1 MRKPEIWAIMVS
13 GCTEKIRDFAGKIG
27 RFAGIGCMTENRKRT
42 DRMFYRYTLSNGIE
56 VISEPMAN
64 RKTVAI
70 GVFVKV
76 GSQNET
82 RENNGISHLIEHM
95 LFKGTKKHSAKEI
108 ADITARMGDDVNAFT
123 SKECTAL
130 YGMTITEKLEE
141 LAELL
146 GDMLTDSLFD
156 EKELVKEKRI
166 VMDEIDMYEDSAE
179 DLVHELLQKRV
190 WRDDP
195 LGFLISGTK
204 SVVRTFHSRQ
214 LHFFHKEH
222 YFAENMLISVA
233 GGYEEEKLH
242 SWLEKAF
249 ARVRRRQDVQ
259 GCGTDAADRR
269 QDMQE
274 CGTDAAQGEAASC
287 GGQRKSGAL
296 SPAEVAAFVKREK
309 AKELTLPPYH
319 REYEKAENPAAKG
332 TVKEKRAQGEPSA
345 PQYYRSFASA
355 DKDIEQLHMNLAFP
369 ALCVDDERRFA
380 YSIMNSAFGGSNNS
394 RLFQK
399 IREEA
404 GMAYSV
410 YSYSS
415 AYNRA
420 GLFHIDITVQPQL
433 AVPVFHKVA
442 EIVREFVR
450 DGMTP
455 EELSLHRQQVGTELI
470 MSSESP
476 KTRMDSNAKFALAGA
491 ELYTLEEKLACIESV
506 TCEQIQSLAAEILKL
521 SDCSLCVVGDKS
533 CTDLRGLKRL
543 WEGIKE

>member
-1 MRKPEIWAIMVS
+1 MV
-13 GCTEKIRDFAGKIG
+13 
-27 RFAGIGCMTENRKRT
+27 
-42 DRMFYRYTLSNGIE
+42 YRYTLSNGIE
-56 VISEPMAN
+56 VLSEPMAN

-70 GVFVKV
+70 GVFVRV
-76 GSQNET
+76 GSQNEA
-82 RENNGISHLIEHM
+82 RENNGLSHLIEHM

-156 EKELVKEKRI
+156 ERELVKEKRI

-204 SVVRTFHSRQ
+204 SVVRTFHSAQ
-214 LHFFHKEH
+214 LHSFHREH

-233 GGYEEEKLH
+233 GGYEEEKLR
-242 SWLEKAF
+242 SWLERAF
-249 ARVRRRQDVQ
+249 VRVRRRQDMQ
-259 GCGTDAADRR
+259 GCSTAAAER
-269 QDMQE
+269 
-274 CGTDAAQGEAASC
+274 
-287 GGQRKSGAL
+287 GAL
-296 SPAEVAAFVKREK
+296 TPAQTAAFVKQEK
-309 AKELTLPPYH
+309 GRALVLQPYH
-319 REYEKAENPAAKG
+319 REYENRENIRQRSAARKRGTEEEPAKAGAARGQKIGADPAVCG
-332 TVKEKRAQGEPSA
+332 LPVSA
-345 PQYYRSFASA
+345 PPRYYRSFVSA

-369 ALCVDDERRFA
+369 ALCVDDDRRFA
-380 YSIMNSAFGGSNNS
+380 YSVLNSAFGGGGNS

-415 AYNRA
+415 AYKRA
-420 GLFHIDITVQPQL
+420 GLFHIDITVQPQSAA
-433 AVPVFHKVA
+433 AVLERTA
-442 EIVREFVR
+442 DIVREFVR
-450 DGMTP
+450 DGLTA

-470 MSSESP
+470 MSAESP
-476 KTRMDSNAKFALAGA
+476 KTRMDSNAKFALAEAG
-491 ELYTLEEKLACIESV
+491 LYTLEEKLARLEAV
-506 TCEQIQSLAAEILKL
+506 TCGQIKELAGEILRL
-521 SDCSLCVVGDKS
+521 SECSLCVVGDKS

-543 WEGIKE
+543 WEGFKN

>member
-1 MRKPEIWAIMVS
+1 MA
-13 GCTEKIRDFAGKIG
+13 EK
-27 RFAGIGCMTENRKRT
+27 RKRT

-64 RKTVAI
+64 RKTVAL

-82 RENNGISHLIEHM
+82 RENNGISHLLEHM
-95 LFKGTKKHSAKEI
+95 LFKGTKNHSAKEI

-156 EKELVKEKRI
+156 GKELAKEKRI

-190 WRDDP
+190 WRDDS

-204 SVVRTFHSRQ
+204 SVVRTFHSGQ
-214 LHFFHKEH
+214 LHDFHKKH

-233 GGYEEEKLH
+233 GGYEEERLR

-249 ARVRRRQDVQ
+249 ARVRRRPKGRTCGMTAAREVPK
-259 GCGTDAADRR
+259 GCEEQRLHTEGSGNAAP
-269 QDMQE
+269 
-274 CGTDAAQGEAASC
+274 GEAAEGSKQ
-287 GGQRKSGAL
+287 GKSGA
-296 SPAEVAAFVKREK
+296 SAPAEIAALVKREK
-309 AKELTLPPYH
+309 AKELALPPYH
-319 REYEKAENPAAKG
+319 REYENIENQRLDTGLHGIGRNAGQQALL
-332 TVKEKRAQGEPSA
+332 AA

-355 DKDIEQLHMNLAFP
+355 DKEIEQLHMNLAFP
-369 ALCVDDERRFA
+369 ALSVGDERRFA
-380 YSIMNSAFGGSNNS
+380 YSVMNSAFGGSNNS

-399 IREEA
+399 IREDA

-415 AYNRA
+415 AYRRA

-433 AVPVFHKVA
+433 AVPVLARAVD
-442 EIVREFVR
+442 IVRDFVR
-450 DGMTP
+450 GGITE

-470 MSSESP
+470 MSAESP
-476 KTRMDSNAKFALAGA
+476 KARMDSNAKFALAGA
-491 ELYTLEEKLACIESV
+491 ELYTLEEKLARIGAVS
-506 TCEQIQSLAAEILKL
+506 CEQLQGLAAELLKP
-521 SDCSLCVVGDKS
+521 SECSLCVVGDKS

-543 WEGIKE
+543 WEGLKE